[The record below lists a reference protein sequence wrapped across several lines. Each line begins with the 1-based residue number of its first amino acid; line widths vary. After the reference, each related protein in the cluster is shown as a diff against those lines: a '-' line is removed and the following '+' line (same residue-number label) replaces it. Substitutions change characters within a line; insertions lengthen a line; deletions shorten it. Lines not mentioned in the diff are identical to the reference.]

1 VPLVKEQKQSI
12 VTDNQIHASDTGSP
26 EVQIAL
32 LTARINQ
39 LQEHFRQHKHDYHS
53 RRGMLI
59 MIGRRQ
65 RLLNYLSRVDV
76 PRYRKLVGKLGL
88 RDKTR
93 AARTR
98 EQASSE
104 A

>member
-1 VPLVKEQKQSI
+1 MPLVKERKQDI
-12 VTDNQIHASDTGSP
+12 VADNKLHPSDTGSP
-26 EVQIAL
+26 EVQVAL

-39 LQEHFRQHKHDYHS
+39 LQDHLQRHMRDHHS

-65 RLLNYLSRVDV
+65 RLLDYLSRKDIA
-76 PRYRKLVGKLGL
+76 RYRKLVGKLGL

-93 AARTR
+93 SAGR
-98 EQASSE
+98 SE
-104 A
+104 EP

>member
-1 VPLVKEQKQSI
+1 MALVKEAKQDI
-12 VTDNQIHASDTGSP
+12 VTGNRIHESDTGSP
-26 EVQIAL
+26 EVQVAL

-39 LQEHFRQHKHDYHS
+39 LQEHLGVHKKDHHS

-65 RLLNYLSRVDV
+65 RLLNYLARVDV
-76 PRYRKLVGKLGL
+76 ERYRTLVGKLGL

-93 AARTR
+93 PAR
-98 EQASSE
+98 A
-104 A
+104 